1 MNQRYKFAEMVVLM
15 NTEVNYGAWLLVSI
29 LAFHRYRQYIV
40 VHMTL
45 VISINF

>member
-29 LAFHRYRQYIV
+29 LAFHRYIQYQWY
-40 VHMTL
+40 TDACY
-45 VISINF
+45 FY